1 LTFDAG
7 FPILAALVP
16 LSLFFSEVRI
26 TEVKIMDF
34 LIEEVMDSM
43 YDWVR
48 VLDRNDNIVYANKA
62 MTGALNT
69 SLIGRKCYE
78 VLGRSSPCENCIS
91 RKAVFC
97 GTPHKKEEIIG
108 GRIFSVMST
117 PLKNKNNEVAY
128 VVEVLRDITELKE
141 LQNKILE
148 QNKKLQDDL
157 SLARKLQCSMLPVEI
172 QDDRLSFS
180 FIYRPCETLGGD
192 FLDIFRI
199 DEDHVGI
206 YIADV
211 SGRGVS
217 ASMLTIFL
225 RSTINKNTLSP
236 AEALG
241 DLYKSFSSNNFGQ
254 DLYIT
259 VFYAVINT
267 RDMIMTYSN
276 AGHNVP
282 TIVFNKDRFELLRVP
297 GIPIS
302 DWVDEPG
309 YQDKTIQLKK
319 DDMVF
324 FFTDGIVE
332 MRSKTGEEFGEER
345 LLKLLNTGVEPSS
358 VLNNIIKSL
367 YDFAGID
374 STQAIPDDVTMAL
387 LKIN

>member
-1 LTFDAG
+1 MLDTW
-7 FPILAALVP
+7 
-16 LSLFFSEVRI
+16 FFSHFF
-26 TEVKIMDF
+26 TEVKIMDL
-34 LIEEVMDSM
+34 LIEEILDSM

-62 MTGALNT
+62 MTDALNT
-69 SLIGRKCYE
+69 HLIGRKCYE
-78 VLGRSSPCENCIS
+78 TIGRSSPCENCIS
-91 RKAVFC
+91 RKAVFY
-97 GTPHKKEEIIG
+97 GKPHEKEERIG
-108 GRIFSVMST
+108 SRVFSVMST
-117 PLKNKNNEVAY
+117 PLKNKKEEVMY
-128 VVEVLRDITELKE
+128 VVEVLRDITELKA
-141 LQNKILE
+141 LQIKTLE
-148 QNKKLQDDL
+148 QNKKLQNDL

-172 QDDRLSFS
+172 QNDRLSFS
-180 FIYRPCETLGGD
+180 FIYKPCETLGGD

-199 DEDHVGI
+199 DDDHVGI

-211 SGRGVS
+211 SGHGVS

-225 RSTINKNTLSP
+225 RSAINKNTLSP
-236 AEALG
+236 SLALG
-241 DLYKSFSSNNFGQ
+241 ELYKSFGSHNFGQ

-267 RDMIMTYSN
+267 RDLKMTYSN

-302 DWVDEPG
+302 DWVDEPV
-309 YQDKTIQLKK
+309 YQDKTIQLEKE
-319 DDMVF
+319 DMIF

-345 LLKLLNTGVEPSS
+345 LLKLLNTGIEPAA
-358 VLNNIIKSL
+358 VLNNIISSL

-374 STQAIPDDVTMAL
+374 STQEIPDDVTMAL